1 MHRSRADRPGVL
13 RGVPEQPVRLV
24 VLAHRCA
31 RPPLPWTW
39 AIQEEGAMEALQRSV
54 QRYRSAE
61 EAWTA
66 GRAALEAIRD
76 RR

>member
-1 MHRSRADRPGVL
+1 
-13 RGVPEQPVRLV
+13 
-24 VLAHRCA
+24 
-31 RPPLPWTW
+31 
-39 AIQEEGAMEALQRSV
+39 V